1 VRWTRYSIYRF
12 NAHDLYCVALSC
24 FVSLFLQLSNPWP
37 VKIQVIVDRFR
48 WLFSSLLG
56 TSKTERSVLF
66 VCIQKTV
73 AESHLSLAV
82 DVLFACRQRC
92 HVANRLTFNYTEN
105 SHFSLVNR
113 RNNNSAPYFIE
124 PSARRLMLSLQ
135 DTVAPP
141 LGVTVADV
149 TCMACQHM
157 EVVCRSMRKEWK
169 HYYHSWVF
177 HYLSSA
183 AAFISWIGN
192 IDGRTSCL

>member
-1 VRWTRYSIYRF
+1 MNRILHLQIQCSRLVLCS
-12 NAHDLYCVALSC
+12 
-24 FVSLFLQLSNPWP
+24 FVMLRVPLPTIVKSLTS
-37 VKIQVIVDRFR
+37 KIQVIVDRFR

-149 TCMACQHM
+149 TCMACHHM